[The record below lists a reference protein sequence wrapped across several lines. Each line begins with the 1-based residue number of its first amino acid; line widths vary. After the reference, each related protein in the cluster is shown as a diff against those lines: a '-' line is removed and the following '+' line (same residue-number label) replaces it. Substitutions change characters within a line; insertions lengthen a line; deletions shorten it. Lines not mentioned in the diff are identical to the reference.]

1 MPTRHPKEH
10 EARIRRMVASRRY
23 DSDFGKRLDEIYRE
37 WNLVVRVKPPAE
49 EKPEKRVRHQ

>member
-1 MPTRHPKEH
+1 
-10 EARIRRMVASRRY
+10 MVASRRY